1 MLEKLLPERK
11 EVEETDEMDQEELVD
26 FDPDQER
33 WHHYNVEAYEDDEPH
48 PRGGVQ
54 CQTS

>member
-1 MLEKLLPERK
+1 M
-11 EVEETDEMDQEELVD
+11 EETEDMEQVDLVD
-26 FDPDQER
+26 FDPSQKR
-33 WHHYNVEAYEDDEPH
+33 KHHYNGEAYEDDDHH